1 MAPEFGHTD
10 DQGQRGAGTDALNGW
25 NQIETSGKI
34 RMGGPCGKRGFEALI
49 APPAT
54 LDRLDER
61 LIYVSDRERCRAPQ
75 KG

>member
-1 MAPEFGHTD
+1 M
-10 DQGQRGAGTDALNGW
+10 NGW

-49 APPAT
+49 APPAI
-54 LDRLDER
+54 LDRLDQR